1 MEAAGKKLLL
11 VINPVSGKKLGRQYS
26 KMIIDNFSE
35 AGFNVTCIFTTIN
48 ENAYDMTLK
57 RGKDF
62 DLVVCVGG
70 DGTLKE
76 TVNAVIELKNDMP
89 IGYIP
94 MGSTNDFAH
103 SVGIPDKVEKA
114 VQAIVD
120 GEPRPVDMGVFGDD
134 VFIYVA
140 GFGNFTA
147 ISYSASQRLKNI
159 FGKNAYYLTAVKDF
173 FHLRGYHA
181 RVEADGEVFEDDYFY
196 GEASNSYSV
205 GGMPILHNIG
215 VQFDDGKH
223 ELVLVKMF
231 HSVSDFM
238 SMVKSVIKKDITGN
252 DLVIFR
258 HCDNIRFMFD
268 EPTAFTLDGEF
279 GGDQTDIRIK
289 TLKHAVRII
298 TTQPLP
304 VEEDYSVSPDQRAAA
319 QNEEKETVEN

>member
-1 MEAAGKKLLL
+1 MDAAGKKLLL

-26 KMIIDNFSE
+26 RMIIDKFSE
-35 AGFNVTCIFTTIN
+35 AGFAVTCIFTTAN
-48 ENAYDMTLK
+48 ENAYDMTVK
-57 RGKDF
+57 RGQDF

-76 TVNAVIELKNDMP
+76 TVNAVIKLGNNMP

-114 VQAIVD
+114 VDSIIE
-120 GEPRPVDMGVFGDD
+120 GEARPVDMGLFGDN

-159 FGKNAYYLTAVKDF
+159 FGKNAYYLEAVKDF

-181 RVEADGEVFEDDYFY
+181 RVEADGEFFEGDYFY

-215 VQFDDGKH
+215 VRFDDGYH

-231 HSVSDFM
+231 KSPKEFL
-238 SMVKSVIKKDITGN
+238 SMVKSVIQKDVTGN
-252 DLVIFR
+252 DLVVFR
-258 HCDNIRFMFD
+258 HCKNIRFMFD
-268 EPTAFTLDGEF
+268 EPTPFTLDGEF
-279 GGDQTDIRIK
+279 GGDQTDINIK
-289 TLKHAVRII
+289 SLEHAVCII
-298 TTQPLP
+298 TANPLP
-304 VEEDYSVSPDQRAAA
+304 VEEDASESPDIKATK
-319 QNEEKETVEN
+319 EEKENETVS

>member
-1 MEAAGKKLLL
+1 MDANGKKLLL
-11 VINPVSGKKLGRQYS
+11 IINPVSGKRRGKQYS
-26 KMIIDNFSE
+26 QMIIDKFGE
-35 AGFNVTCIFTTIN
+35 AGFEVTCIFTTAN
-48 ENAYDMTLK
+48 ENAYAMTMK
-57 RGKDF
+57 RAKDF
-62 DLVVCVGG
+62 DLVVCCGG

-76 TVNAVIELKNDMP
+76 TVSAVIQLKNNMP

-114 VQAIVD
+114 VQAIID
-120 GEPRPVDMGVFGDD
+120 GEPRPVDMGLFGDN

-159 FGKNAYYLTAVKDF
+159 FGKNAYYLSAGKDF
-173 FHLRGYHA
+173 FHMHGYHA
-181 RVEADGEVFEDDYFY
+181 RVIADGEVFEGDYFY

-215 VQFDDGKH
+215 VAFDDGRH

-231 HSVSDFM
+231 RSPKEFFSAL
-238 SMVKSVIKKDITGN
+238 KSVLTKDITNN

-258 HCDNIRFMFD
+258 HCKNIRFEFD
-268 EPTAFTLDGEF
+268 TPTAFTLDGEF
-279 GGDQTDIRIK
+279 GGDQTAIDIQTIE
-289 TLKHAVRII
+289 HAVNII
-298 TTQPLP
+298 TVNPLP
-304 VEEDYSVSPDQRAAA
+304 VEEDCSVSPDQKLTAD
-319 QNEEKETVEN
+319 EKENATVE

>member
-1 MEAAGKKLLL
+1 MEANGKKLLL
-11 VINPVSGKKLGRQYS
+11 VINPVSGKKLGKQYS
-26 KMIIDNFSE
+26 KMIIDNFSA
-35 AGFNVTCIFTTIN
+35 AGFEVTCIFTTAN
-48 ENAYDMTLK
+48 ENAYAMTMK
-57 RGKDF
+57 RGRDF
-62 DLVVCVGG
+62 DLVVCCGG

-76 TVNAVIELKNDMP
+76 TVSAVIELKNNMP

-114 VQAIVD
+114 VQAIID
-120 GEPRPVDMGVFGDD
+120 GEPRPVDMGIFGDN

-147 ISYSASQRLKNI
+147 ISYSASQKMKNI
-159 FGKNAYYLTAVKDF
+159 FGKNAYYISAVKDF

-181 RVEADGEVFEDDYFY
+181 RVIADGEEFEGDYFY

-215 VQFDDGKH
+215 VAFDDGRH

-231 HSVSDFM
+231 HSPKEFL
-238 SMVKSVIKKDITGN
+238 SMVKSVMKKDITGN

-258 HCDNIRFMFD
+258 HCKNIRFEFD

-279 GGDQTDIRIK
+279 GGDQTGIDIK
-289 TLKHAVRII
+289 TIEHAVNII
-298 TTQPLP
+298 TVNPLP
-304 VEEDYSVSPDQRAAA
+304 VEEDCSISPDRKLAAEA
-319 QNEEKETVEN
+319 EKENATVE

>member
-35 AGFNVTCIFTTIN
+35 AGFNVTCIFTTAN
-48 ENAYDMTLK
+48 ENAYDMTIK
-57 RGKDF
+57 RGNDF

-76 TVNAVIELKNDMP
+76 TVSAVIELKNNMP

-114 VQAIVD
+114 VQAIIE
-120 GEPRPVDMGVFGDD
+120 GEPRPVDMGIFGDD

-159 FGKNAYYLTAVKDF
+159 FGKNAYYISAVKDF
-173 FHLRGYHA
+173 FHMRGYHA
-181 RVEADGEVFEDDYFY
+181 RVEADGEVFEGDYFY

-215 VQFDDGKH
+215 VSFDDGKH

-231 HSVSDFM
+231 HSFGDFL
-238 SMVKSVIKKDITGN
+238 SMVKSVMTKDITGN

-258 HCDNIRFMFD
+258 HCDNIHFMFD

-279 GGDQTDIRIK
+279 GGDQTDIQVK

-304 VEEDYSVSPDQRAAA
+304 VEEDCSVSPDQRAAA
-319 QNEEKETVEN
+319 ETEEKETVES